1 VSPWSSQSSVTCVRQ
16 HIRLYSTSAAPGP
29 TFSPL
34 SSGARLYGT
43 LPLSPTIQAGGC
55 SCVAAPAA
63 ARSTLL
69 LPKRLLF
76 RLSFFKLPS
85 EAESPPGVPGRL
97 PLRDG
102 DAARDPGP
110 PPPIGGGGSRGPRPA
125 VASLDSTGR
134 MAVGADTWR
143 GVLGD
148 DGRGVSGARWL
159 AEDRRFLTLVR
170 RPVDSE
176 GVDDLDLAAE
186 VSCESADEL
195 LEKSPDSRLVDFF
208 VGPNMVGIQ
217 R

>member
-16 HIRLYSTSAAPGP
+16 QIRLYSVSATLRP

-43 LPLSPTIQAGGC
+43 LPLSPTIHAGGC

-63 ARSTLL
+63 ARSILL

-76 RLSFFKLPS
+76 RLSFFKFPS
-85 EAESPPGVPGRL
+85 EAESPLGVPGRL

-102 DAARDPGP
+102 DAGRDPGP
-110 PPPIGGGGSRGPRPA
+110 PPPIGGGGSRGARFA
-125 VASLDSTGR
+125 MASLDSTGW

-148 DGRGVSGARWL
+148 DGRG
-159 AEDRRFLTLVR
+159 
-170 RPVDSE
+170 
-176 GVDDLDLAAE
+176 
-186 VSCESADEL
+186 
-195 LEKSPDSRLVDFF
+195 
-208 VGPNMVGIQ
+208 
-217 R
+217 